1 MPLVEVAAAMETETQ
16 LAASFRAVVEITT
29 NLVAQL
35 QHPTLDFRVVMAQQT
50 APAAVLAAVL
60 VRRLLEVLAQDQSAV
75 LAVRVFRLA
84 LFRAVQKLQL
94 SAAAAAAHVAAVA
107 VVQVQTVAAQV
118 PQQVTALARLAQLI
132 KAAAAAVV
140 MVQVL
145 AVQVRQVCVI

>member
-1 MPLVEVAAAMETETQ
+1 
-16 LAASFRAVVEITT
+16 
-29 NLVAQL
+29 
-35 QHPTLDFRVVMAQQT
+35 MAQQT

-94 SAAAAAAHVAAVA
+94 SAAAVAVRVAAAA

-132 KAAAAAVV
+132 EAAAVAV
-140 MVQVL
+140 VTVQVL
-145 AVQVRQVCVI
+145 AVLVRQACAI